1 MYSKNLNENL
11 LSGMN
16 QSCSK
21 SFKRSL
27 LWHILLMIW
36 CHQKKNLISQEKKS
50 TWVDL
55 FCEETWLPPSWR
67 NMAHKKKWP
76 LPTPLF
82 IFCFTTCSVSFYY
95 MFIICTFTSWG
106 FALAWLYF
114 SLSSPPTF
122 YYSLLNTFCL
132 IFFLTAADNDK
143 KYSKLAIS

>member
-82 IFCFTTCSVSFYY
+82 ILHLCLFFVLLHVQYLFTTCSLFAHSLHGVLHLLGYIFLSPPPQP
-95 MFIICTFTSWG
+95 FIILFWIP
-106 FALAWLYF
+106 FA
-114 SLSSPPTF
+114 
-122 YYSLLNTFCL
+122 
-132 IFFLTAADNDK
+132 
-143 KYSKLAIS
+143 